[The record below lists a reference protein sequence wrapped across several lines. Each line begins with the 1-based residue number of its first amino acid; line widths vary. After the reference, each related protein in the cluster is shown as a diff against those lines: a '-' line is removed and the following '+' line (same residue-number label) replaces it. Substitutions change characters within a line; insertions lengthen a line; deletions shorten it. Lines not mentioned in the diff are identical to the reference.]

1 MNGGGRTWTMRAEEG
16 MHEWRRESMDDESRG
31 GRAWMMRVEEGVH
44 EWRKSAWMGSVKK

>member
-1 MNGGGRTWTMRAEEG
+1 MNG
-16 MHEWRRESMDDESRG
+16 G